1 MVSSL
6 TRHLYRH
13 RRVTPSSCANSLTSS
28 QVLRRSTAI
37 RWNFREYRFR
47 FTLQPFPCKVCPSR
61 LSHFKGA
68 VQFRRHLH
76 SEEQFAQRVGGKAV
90 GSPASPTGCDHKLR
104 TEPSGSPHIF
114 SPACPEPLGATNRC
128 IIPPREHPPERNR
141 MPRPGL
147 PRRKRN
153 HHSRIL
159 PALLERSRQCLQP
172 EIEPR
177 TRHESGRVCRPP
189 GAPFFGRAIPRPLR
203 QRRDR
208 KS

>member
-68 VQFRRHLH
+68 VQLFPNCRSAEQILEQIPGTQVHVTPFRWKQLQEIWR
-76 SEEQFAQRVGGKAV
+76 RGG
-90 GSPASPTGCDHKLR
+90 
-104 TEPSGSPHIF
+104 
-114 SPACPEPLGATNRC
+114 
-128 IIPPREHPPERNR
+128 II
-141 MPRPGL
+141 
-147 PRRKRN
+147 
-153 HHSRIL
+153 
-159 PALLERSRQCLQP
+159 LLLFPQP
-172 EIEPR
+172 
-177 TRHESGRVCRPP
+177 
-189 GAPFFGRAIPRPLR
+189 
-203 QRRDR
+203 
-208 KS
+208 

>member
-68 VQFRRHLH
+68 VHRER
-76 SEEQFAQRVGGKAV
+76 EQVGG
-90 GSPASPTGCDHKLR
+90 CELR
-104 TEPSGSPHIF
+104 LVSVT
-114 SPACPEPLGATNRC
+114 AQLVTVNKKGA
-128 IIPPREHPPERNR
+128 
-141 MPRPGL
+141 
-147 PRRKRN
+147 
-153 HHSRIL
+153 
-159 PALLERSRQCLQP
+159 
-172 EIEPR
+172 
-177 TRHESGRVCRPP
+177 
-189 GAPFFGRAIPRPLR
+189 
-203 QRRDR
+203 
-208 KS
+208 